1 MTLAF
6 WIYALILLESKSE
19 YKINFWNLI
28 FVKNAIILLAY
39 FSNSSRYRNAI
50 WKLFLF
56 WSLKVSFHCHL
67 TCIVLIDRSSIILI
81 LNPFVSLHGIF
92 FLLSGV
98 KKLNHTAFKKVSIP
112 WCGYFYYYY
121 YLLYW
126 GHGDSFQ
133 SVLCA
138 HDPPFWEQCF
148 FVCCFMIILSF
159 SSWNYCLLLE
169 FWTES
174 LIVLSNWLYFLSAFP
189 SVFTSSI

>member
-92 FLLSGV
+92 S
-98 KKLNHTAFKKVSIP
+98 
-112 WCGYFYYYY
+112 
-121 YLLYW
+121 
-126 GHGDSFQ
+126 SF
-133 SVLCA
+133 SLVLKN
-138 HDPPFWEQCF
+138 W
-148 FVCCFMIILSF
+148 IILLLRRFLYLGVVIFIIIIIRCIGDMVIPFNLCYVHMILHSENNVF
-159 SSWNYCLLLE
+159 LCVVSW
-169 FWTES
+169 
-174 LIVLSNWLYFLSAFP
+174 
-189 SVFTSSI
+189 